1 MKEKTLNFHERTDIL
16 TFRERTVVLIL
27 LLVARMFTDDPAMG
41 GEIKA
46 LANRISVYREDSK
59 EE

>member
-1 MKEKTLNFHERTDIL
+1 MTYHERTDIL

-27 LLVARMFTDDPAMG
+27 LLVARMFADDPAMG

-46 LANRISVYREDSK
+46 LANRISVHK
-59 EE
+59 GEE